1 MDYRGQ
7 KLCEYIYTILV
18 ILFGGVAWIIGYIK
32 NDFVITFYGWAAGL
46 ALGLV
51 VRASILLLSLSPCLT
66 SLSFALQLCIPDW
79 PMYNRN
85 KVIWLNEIGKPNA
98 ATKSKAGK
106 SATSSSTSAATS
118 ATKKKKSS

>member
-46 ALGLV
+46 ALALV
-51 VRASILLLSLSPCLT
+51 
-66 SLSFALQLCIPDW
+66 LCIPDW

-85 KVIWLNEIGKPNA
+85 PVTWLNEIGKPNA
-98 ATKSKAGK
+98 ATKSKSGK
-106 SATSSSTSAATS
+106 STSAATT
-118 ATKKKKSS
+118 ATTKKKKN